1 MINIEAL
8 KSKAAHVGVVGLGY
22 VGRPLAVALQRH
34 FSVVAFDTDRRLVAA
49 LKGGVDR
56 TRSVDS
62 RLIHEMRGCFT
73 SAAAALRRCSFI
85 IMTVPTP
92 ISADRTPDLEPL
104 KLAASTVGRNVRPGC
119 VVVLESTVYPGVTE
133 DVVAPI
139 IARESGLDAGRGF
152 HLGYSPER
160 INPGDHT
167 HTIDKLV
174 KVVAGDR
181 TEVTDLMA
189 SVYGMVTGGKVY
201 RAASIK
207 TAEAAKLI
215 ENTQR
220 DLNIALMNELAMICD
235 RIGVDTGD
243 VIRTAGTKWN
253 FSPFEPGLV
262 GGHCIGVDPY
272 YLTFVAKR
280 FGLLPRVTLA
290 GRYVNDAMGRYVAER
305 TIEMI
310 QRHHGSEAG
319 ARVLILGVAFKEN
332 LGDVRNSRVADVVRV
347 FEDHEVVC
355 SVYDP
360 QADTDDVV
368 DCYGF
373 GLVDDITDAAPYE
386 AIVVAVR
393 HEVFATTLSV
403 QVLREIAVDESP
415 ILVDVKSL
423 YDREAAL
430 LAGFDYWRL

>member
-1 MINIEAL
+1 M
-8 KSKAAHVGVVGLGY
+8 
-22 VGRPLAVALQRH
+22 
-34 FSVVAFDTDRRLVAA
+34 
-49 LKGGVDR
+49 
-56 TRSVDS
+56 
-62 RLIHEMRGCFT
+62 
-73 SAAAALRRCSFI
+73 
-85 IMTVPTP
+85 
-92 ISADRTPDLEPL
+92 
-104 KLAASTVGRNVRPGC
+104 
-119 VVVLESTVYPGVTE
+119 YPGVTE

-262 GGHCIGVDPY
+262 GGHCIGVDPC
-272 YLTFVAKR
+272 YLTFVAKT

-290 GRYVNDAMGRYVAER
+290 GRYVNDAMGRFVAER
-305 TIEMI
+305 TIENDP
-310 QRHHGSEAG
+310 EA
-319 ARVLILGVAFKEN
+319 
-332 LGDVRNSRVADVVRV
+332 SR
-347 FEDHEVVC
+347 E
-355 SVYDP
+355 
-360 QADTDDVV
+360 
-368 DCYGF
+368 
-373 GLVDDITDAAPYE
+373 
-386 AIVVAVR
+386 
-393 HEVFATTLSV
+393 
-403 QVLREIAVDESP
+403 
-415 ILVDVKSL
+415 
-423 YDREAAL
+423 
-430 LAGFDYWRL
+430 